1 MAAEDCGVSV
11 TARTIS
17 RSLERNGLHSFYP
30 RKTLL
35 LTPMHLKAKL
45 KYAKDHVD
53 KEEKLWNTVIWSNET
68 KMELFGMKQAQRVW
82 RNTGH
87 G

>member
-1 MAAEDCGVSV
+1 M

-17 RSLERNGLHSFYP
+17 RSLKRNGLHSFYP

-35 LTPMHLKAKL
+35 LTPMHLKVKL
-45 KYAKDHVD
+45 KYAKDHHVD
-53 KEEKLWNTVIWSNET
+53 KEKKLWNSLIWINET
-68 KMELFGMKQAQRVW
+68 KMELFGMNQAQRVW